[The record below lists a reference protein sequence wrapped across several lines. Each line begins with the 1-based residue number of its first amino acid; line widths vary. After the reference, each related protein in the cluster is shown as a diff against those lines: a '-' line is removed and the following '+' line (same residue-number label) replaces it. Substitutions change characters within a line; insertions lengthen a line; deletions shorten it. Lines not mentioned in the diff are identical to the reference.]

1 MLSPMT
7 APGELVVKHASGPVK
22 EGSLYKHF
30 VRRVTGA
37 GWHQRFLQV
46 FAEGIEVFKKPK
58 VYGSPIHRGS
68 IVFGPDIKVGEGLTA
83 GPKIDEG

>member
-1 MLSPMT
+1 MT